1 MGPATWLI
9 VSISA
14 IGWVTYISMKM
25 GVYFNQSK
33 NILYHDYQQLVTFL
47 IVQSLKNNNKQLLS
61 YDQRKQYRSGE
72 NLICHR
78 IFDKKF
84 GKEKN

>member
-1 MGPATWLI
+1 
-9 VSISA
+9 
-14 IGWVTYISMKM
+14 MKT

-47 IVQSLKNNNKQLLS
+47 MVQSLKNNNKQLSS

-78 IFDKKF
+78 IFDENF
-84 GKEKN
+84 GKKKKDGVYFFSKKNKNSATRKREN